1 MSEYSASAPVVAR
14 KQLPKIMMPAW
25 LLGDSRKL
33 MPRIGLNASSTTGLP
48 MTYSRP
54 APPRNRNQNVM
65 TGPNA
70 WPILDVPARCTA
82 KSRHTMMSVMITT
95 FIWLSPMMSWTA
107 GMVRRPS
114 IAVVMVTAGV
124 STPSASS
131 AAPPSMAGMMS
142 HLPYLRTMLYRAKIP
157 PSPWLS
163 ALRETSTYFTVVSSV
178 TVQMT
183 SERAP
188 RMNSSVTVMM
198 PPWPARRALVTYM
211 GDVPMSPYTTPSV
224 MSIAPMLTGIACE
237 C

>member
-1 MSEYSASAPVVAR
+1 
-14 KQLPKIMMPAW
+14 
-25 LLGDSRKL
+25 
-33 MPRIGLNASSTTGLP
+33 
-48 MTYSRP
+48 
-54 APPRNRNQNVM
+54 
-65 TGPNA
+65 
-70 WPILDVPARCTA
+70 
-82 KSRHTMMSVMITT
+82 MMSVMMTT
-95 FIWLSPMMSWTA
+95 FIWLSPMMSCTA

-114 IAVVMVTAGV
+114 MAVVMVTAGV
-124 STPSASS
+124 RMPSASR

-142 HLPYLRTMLYRAKIP
+142 HLPYLRTMLYRAKMP

-198 PPWPARRALVTYM
+198 PPCPASSALVTYM

-224 MSIAPMLTGIACE
+224 TSIAPMLTGIACE
-237 C
+237 PCSAAVDSVACAIAVLLLGECDPARACARDRREACACHLTFKQL